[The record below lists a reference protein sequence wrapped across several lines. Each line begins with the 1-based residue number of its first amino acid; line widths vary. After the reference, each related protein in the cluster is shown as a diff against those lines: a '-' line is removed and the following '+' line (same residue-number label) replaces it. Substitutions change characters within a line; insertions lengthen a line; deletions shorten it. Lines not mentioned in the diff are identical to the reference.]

1 VSDPNSG
8 INEIY
13 LGDLYYRFTKLLKP
27 EIINQLHGFFV
38 SGVTKDKM
46 TAFIESIKEDATK
59 YFETVRYFIGGA
71 DGKFEPFKMNNEQGA
86 MNNEELWEEFKG
98 YIERLIGLSRYVKNS
113 GHTPADKM
121 LKEFAKR
128 LKERQLLCAAAL
140 GYGLLA
146 ILRPVIG
153 RGTSGVLAANLAFEH
168 WDLDRKLREQYRVYG
183 ATDDEVW
190 RLGEI
195 SKATLRRTAPQRIS
209 DYMASSDTASE
220 AKLFAETIIIK
231 NYLHDDFRC
240 LMGINSFNDV
250 SWFNKEAFESLLFY
264 GTLFFVLENDS
275 AYSAGKQ
282 LSWLD
287 RAACIAEIAE
297 VMDKAKTASGYQL
310 ENLIQLLAGK
320 KTAEK
325 KTVEKK
331 PVEKKAVEKKAVAK
345 KPAEKKPVAK
355 KPVAKKPVDKKTVG
369 KKPVA
374 KKVVENKTSGKKTA
388 DKKTKPGKRKG
399 KE

>member
-1 VSDPNSG
+1 VAA
-8 INEIY
+8 Y
-13 LGDLYYRFTKLLKP
+13 LKSP
-27 EIINQLHGFFV
+27 
-38 SGVTKDKM
+38 
-46 TAFIESIKEDATK
+46 
-59 YFETVRYFIGGA
+59 
-71 DGKFEPFKMNNEQGA
+71 GK
-86 MNNEELWEEFKG
+86 
-98 YIERLIGLSRYVKNS
+98 
-113 GHTPADKM
+113 TPAEKM

-146 ILRPVIG
+146 MLRPVIDKG
-153 RGTSGVLAANLAFEH
+153 ASGALAASLAFEH
-168 WDLDRKLREQYRVYG
+168 WDLDRKLREQYRIYG

-209 DYMASSDTASE
+209 DYMASSDAAFE

-250 SWFNKEAFESLLFY
+250 SWFNKESFESLLFY

-275 AYSAGKQ
+275 AYMGGEVSSDKLSGGKPRV
-282 LSWLD
+282 WLD

-297 VMDKAKTASGYQL
+297 VLDKAKNASGYQL
-310 ENLIQLLAGK
+310 ESLIQLLAGK
-320 KTAEK
+320 NTSGKKIIEK
-325 KTVEKK
+325 KPVEKK
-331 PVEKKAVEKKAVAK
+331 PVEKKTVDK
-345 KPAEKKPVAK
+345 KPIEKKPVAK
-355 KPVAKKPVDKKTVG
+355 KTVDKKPVEKKPVVTKTADKKVVEKKSVAKKAVESKTSGKKPVVKKTSEKKPVDKKS
-369 KKPVA
+369 KA
-374 KKVVENKTSGKKTA
+374 
-388 DKKTKPGKRKG
+388 GKRKG